1 MKYFTPSPKK
11 GSESKSKLISRRA
24 FVLTSFKFV
33 FLATII
39 SRLFYMQVVKKDEY
53 TIRSDKNRFRSWKLT
68 PSRGVILDKHD
79 HVIAD
84 NFQVYKIALIPKEIK
99 SIKSLIKKDN
109 FLSVIYNYTG
119 YPMVREMRDLINR
132 KDFFGKRKLDG
143 PA

>member
-39 SRLFYMQVVKKDEY
+39 SRLFYMQVIKKDEY

-68 PSRGVILDKHD
+68 PSRGVILDKND

-99 SIKSLIKKDN
+99 SINNFFSSLSELIPLNQDEIDLYKKKT
-109 FLSVIYNYTG
+109 S
-119 YPMVREMRDLINR
+119 
-132 KDFFGKRKLDG
+132 
-143 PA
+143 